1 MKKTLLNFFSDKLY
15 VELTITA
22 VLFLIALSL
31 DKLMDFII
39 YMLYFIIFLEI
50 VRAVVNYVREQRVT
64 MSLLVDAFIILAL
77 REFIVNVV
85 KINKEEL
92 NSLDALFSS
101 AVNLNLL
108 ILTPGG
114 KLVKNHQ
121 EYELIIKI
129 AQYAG
134 ARQNEI
140 IQLTKEDIKQ
150 EKDSGIWYFDINANN
165 GKKIKN
171 IL

>member
-15 VELTITA
+15 IELTITA
-22 VLFLIALSL
+22 VLFLIALAL
-31 DKLMDFII
+31 DKIMDFII

-101 AVNLNLL
+101 AVNFNLL
-108 ILTPGG
+108 ILSGVIVFLL
-114 KLVKNHQ
+114 LVRYLSVISSQRYLLKDKS
-121 EYELIIKI
+121 EY
-129 AQYAG
+129 
-134 ARQNEI
+134 
-140 IQLTKEDIKQ
+140 
-150 EKDSGIWYFDINANN
+150 
-165 GKKIKN
+165 
-171 IL
+171 

>member
-22 VLFLIALSL
+22 VLFLIALLL

-92 NSLDALFSS
+92 NNIDALFSN
-101 AVNLNLL
+101 AINYNLL
-108 ILTPGG
+108 ILAGVIVFLL
-114 KLVKNHQ
+114 LVRYLSIISSQKYLLKDKS
-121 EYELIIKI
+121 EY
-129 AQYAG
+129 
-134 ARQNEI
+134 
-140 IQLTKEDIKQ
+140 
-150 EKDSGIWYFDINANN
+150 
-165 GKKIKN
+165 
-171 IL
+171 